1 MVASVL
7 VGAGRITLSLDDSR
21 YTPAAIRAVGASA
34 RLQDSWKGAA
44 VQGVQF
50 GGVVGDVT
58 RSMRSSLIATA
69 AYALG
74 VNVVRTAL
82 SGSVRNFL
90 EFDSGLIAVQKTA
103 GLTNEQMTALGDT
116 FERITT
122 QQSVLGRALPVTV
135 GQLLKIAEV
144 VGQANITE
152 GIPEIS
158 EAIALLELTSTDLL
172 GERAA
177 EAVSRLIK
185 NTTTLE
191 TEALSVVSTITA
203 LGNVFVGGEA
213 ALIEQALSLT
223 RALSQFDLSAQE
235 ILAMAAVLEQAGAR
249 SEKSATVLQRT
260 IIALSTAANEY
271 AQGDI
276 SRLSEIAA
284 AAGRNVDDLFQTIQ
298 RGDFAQGI
306 RAFAEAIAALPTIG
320 TDQTRTGLLQ
330 LFFGGEQAP
339 PARITEIQGLL
350 AANVDE
356 LERAFDVAARE
367 FERPTAV
374 LIEAERAAESYQNR
388 IVALRNEWRDFG
400 RDVGGVAVRTLIP
413 LGEQIEGIQA
423 GVGGLGAALLT
434 GAVIRGFARVS
445 STAKAAEQVIQIEQR
460 KTFSERVAQLGRIQT
475 IEARLAQTRARLAG
489 IPLGGYREFGSPA
502 DGRPA
507 LARGTQRELNK
518 LREQERTTL
527 VSLGNAKRRDEGLS
541 QRLTQQNARLTRTA
555 TRHGRALSVLRRGYF
570 ALGGP
575 VGLAIGGFVALSV
588 IMANTTSDAEEMED
602 QLERLRSQFGQ
613 LKAAQEDLTPAG
625 RAELTTASFFREQSE
640 RVIALR
646 EELEEVRSNLIY
658 PEGSTARTDQLERQ
672 IAAAEAALREA
683 QGFALNLG
691 GSAGPARSEVEAVAR
706 RTQAQLEAVD
716 ITISSAAENAKQF
729 ADRLGDANREAAE
742 QAQLEVEIAELSE
755 RDQRIR
761 RLIFDEQQQITRQRL
776 ETATEILA
784 VEDRLTQA
792 RAGEAAAQAQVDAA
806 VGSSQQRRE
815 EFEKNARSAAT
826 QRAKL
831 EAELLELQR
840 QQTAEFGLQIDRQG
854 ILVRAAAEERAA
866 RVREIQGA
874 DISSA
879 REGAGDTVA
888 RIRQRVETTRAE
900 AENDLRLA
908 TLDSGEARLERLRQ
922 ELFNRI
928 EIERDNLERQLDTAR
943 QEARQRGIEV
953 TSETLEATAA
963 LREFNLQVETGAV
976 DLAEDLEATAAA
988 MERLNDPLHQLS
1000 LEVADVGGEL
1010 RETAARGLGAFAEE
1024 LLSLTTDGK
1033 FDFKELATSIIQDLI
1048 RIQIRAVIVG
1058 NLLRAFFPDLAGGH
1072 AAGSQGVGSAGFAP
1086 GSYHSGGV
1094 PALGEGQPH
1103 SGSLKSDEVFAVLR
1117 KKEEILTEYD
1127 PRHRFNFF
1135 SSSRAAQA
1143 AFVANL
1149 PRFHRGGVA
1158 GGAAAGGAEPS
1169 MRIELINESGTPLR
1183 AVDGGERID
1192 FDGLVRSVFLRDAG
1206 SNGPM
1211 TQIIKALSGR

>member
-50 GGVVGDVT
+50 GGTVGDIT

-103 GLTNEQMTALGDT
+103 GLTTDQMEALGDT

-152 GIPEIS
+152 GIADIS

-213 ALIEQALSLT
+213 ALTEQALSLT

-235 ILAMAAVLEQAGAR
+235 ILAIAAVLEQAGAR

-260 IIALSTAANEY
+260 IIALTTAANEFSK
-271 AQGDI
+271 GDI

-284 AAGRNVDDLFQTIQ
+284 AAGRDVDELFQSIS
-298 RGDFAQGI
+298 RGDFATGI

-356 LERAFDVAARE
+356 LERAFNVAARE
-367 FERPTAV
+367 FARPTAV
-374 LIEAERAAESYQNR
+374 LIEGERAAESYQNR
-388 IVALRNEWRDFG
+388 IVALRNEWAEFG
-400 RDVGGVAVRTLIP
+400 REVGGVAVRTFIP
-413 LGEQIEGIQA
+413 LAEQIEGIQA
-423 GVGGLGAALLT
+423 GVGGLGGALLT

-475 IEARLAQTRARLAG
+475 LEARLAQTRARLAG
-489 IPLGGYREFGSPA
+489 IPLGRYREFGSPA

-507 LARGTQRELNK
+507 LARGTQRDLNK

-527 VSLGNAKRRDEGLS
+527 VSLGNAKRRDEGLN

-555 TRHGRALSVLRRGYF
+555 TRHGRALSVLRRGYY

-575 VGLAIGGFVALSV
+575 VGLAIGGFIALSV
-588 IMANTTSDAEEMED
+588 IMANTTSDAEKMEGE
-602 QLERLRSQFGQ
+602 LKRLRNEFGQ

-625 RAELTTASFFREQSE
+625 RAELTVASFFREQTA
-640 RVIALR
+640 RVTALHAR
-646 EELEEVRSNLIY
+646 LAEFRARQVN
-658 PEGSTARTDQLERQ
+658 PEGSTSLTRQLERQ
-672 IAAAEAALREA
+672 IEAIQAGLREA
-683 QGFALNLG
+683 QGFALTLG
-691 GSAGPARSEVEAVAR
+691 GSEGSAGTEAEAQAR
-706 RTQAQLEAVD
+706 RTQAVLEAVD
-716 ITISSAAENAKQF
+716 ITISSAAENARQF
-729 ADRLGDANREAAE
+729 ANRLADANREATE
-742 QAQLEVEIAELSE
+742 QAQLEIEIAELSE
-755 RDQRIR
+755 QAQRIR
-761 RLIFDEQQQITRQRL
+761 RLIFGEQQEITQQRL
-776 ETATEILA
+776 ETETKILA
-784 VEDRLTQA
+784 VEDRLGQA
-792 RAGEAAAQAQVDAA
+792 REREAAAQAQLDAA

-840 QQTAEFGLQIDRQG
+840 QQTAEFGLQVDQQG

-866 RVREIQGA
+866 RVREVQGA
-874 DISSA
+874 DISGA
-879 REGAGDTVA
+879 QEGAGDTVA
-888 RIRQRVETTRAE
+888 RIRQQVEDTRAE

-908 TLDSGEARLERLRQ
+908 GADSGTARLERLRR
-922 ELFNRI
+922 ELSNRI
-928 EIERDNLERQLDTAR
+928 EIERDNLERQLDIAR
-943 QEARQRGIEV
+943 QEAQQRGIEV

-963 LREFNLQVETGAV
+963 LKEFNLQVETGAV
-976 DLAEDLEATAAA
+976 GLAEDLEATAAA
-988 MERLNDPLHQLS
+988 LERLQDPLLQLS
-1000 LEVADVGGEL
+1000 LEVADVGANL
-1010 RETAARGLGAFAEE
+1010 REAAASGIGAFGDE
-1024 LLSLTTDGK
+1024 LASVAVDGK
-1033 FDFKELATSIIQDLI
+1033 FDFGGLATSIIQDLI
-1048 RIQIRAVIVG
+1048 RIGIRAVIVG
-1058 NLLRAFFPDLAGGH
+1058 NILRAVFAVFPGLGGG
-1072 AAGSQGVGSAGFAP
+1072 AAATGTGSIFAP
-1086 GSYHSGGV
+1086 DSFHSGGV
-1094 PALGEGQPH
+1094 PGLGEGETH
-1103 SGSLKSDEVFAVLR
+1103 RGSLKSDEIVAVLR
-1117 KKEEILTEYD
+1117 KKEEVLTEYD

-1135 SSSRAAQA
+1135 SSSRGAQA

-1158 GGAAAGGAEPS
+1158 GGAGGSGERL
-1169 MRIELINESGTPLR
+1169 RIELINETGRPLR
-1183 AVDGGERID
+1183 TVDGGERID
-1192 FDGLVRSVFLRDAG
+1192 VDGLVRSVFLRDVS

-1211 TQIIKALSGR
+1211 TQTIRALSGR

>member
-50 GGVVGDVT
+50 GGTVGDIT

-103 GLTNEQMTALGDT
+103 GLTTDQMEALGDT

-152 GIPEIS
+152 GIADIS

-213 ALIEQALSLT
+213 ALTEQALSLT

-235 ILAMAAVLEQAGAR
+235 ILAIAAVLEQAGAR

-260 IIALSTAANEY
+260 IIALTTAANEFSK
-271 AQGDI
+271 GDI

-284 AAGRNVDDLFQTIQ
+284 AAGRDVDELFQSIS
-298 RGDFAQGI
+298 RGDFATGI

-356 LERAFDVAARE
+356 LERAFNVAARE
-367 FERPTAV
+367 FARPTAV
-374 LIEAERAAESYQNR
+374 LIEGERAAESYQNR
-388 IVALRNEWRDFG
+388 IVALRNEWAAFG
-400 RDVGGVAVRTLIP
+400 REVGGVAVRTFIP
-413 LGEQIEGIQA
+413 LAEEIEGLQA
-423 GVGGLGAALLT
+423 GVGGLGAALVT
-434 GAVIRGFARVS
+434 GAVIRGFSRLGETVRQTEVQARAEVDKTTARRLQSTRTVARAERRAAAARTALRASTLTPVS
-445 STAKAAEQVIQIEQR
+445 
-460 KTFSERVAQLGRIQT
+460 FGPGG
-475 IEARLAQTRARLAG
+475 RARLTPNAE
-489 IPLGGYREFGSPA
+489 RQ
-502 DGRPA
+502 
-507 LARGTQRELNK
+507 LARATRERTASVIALSNARRTDTQALRASASATQRLNA
-518 LREQERTTL
+518 
-527 VSLGNAKRRDEGLS
+527 V
-541 QRLTQQNARLTRTA
+541 A
-555 TRHGRALSVLRRGYF
+555 TRGQRVLGRLRGVVG

-575 VGLAIGGFVALSV
+575 VGIAFGGFAALSI
-588 IMANTTSDAEEMED
+588 IMANTTTEAEEMED
-602 QLERLRSQFGQ
+602 QLKRLRNEFGQ
-613 LKAAQEDLTPAG
+613 LKASQEDLTPAG
-625 RAELTTASFFREQSE
+625 RAELTVASFLREQTA
-640 RVIALR
+640 RLTALQTR
-646 EELEEVRSNLIY
+646 LAEFRARQVN
-658 PEGSTARTDQLERQ
+658 PEGSTSLTRQLERQ
-672 IAAAEAALREA
+672 IESIQAGLREV
-683 QGFALNLG
+683 QGFALNVG
-691 GSAGPARSEVEAVAR
+691 GDAGPASTEAEAQAR
-706 RTQAQLEAVD
+706 RTLAQLEKVD
-716 ITISSAAENAKQF
+716 ITISSAAENARQF
-729 ADRLGDANREAAE
+729 ANRLADANREATE
-742 QAQLEVEIAELSE
+742 QAQLEIEIAELSE
-755 RDQRIR
+755 QAQRIR
-761 RLIFDEQQQITRQRL
+761 RLIFGEQQEITQQRL
-776 ETATEILA
+776 ETETKILA
-784 VEDRLTQA
+784 VEDRLGQA
-792 RAGEAAAQAQVDAA
+792 REREAAAQVQLDAS
-806 VGSSQQRRE
+806 VGTSQQRRE

-831 EAELLELQR
+831 EAELLELLR
-840 QQTAEFGLQIDRQG
+840 QQTAEFGLQVDQQG

-866 RVREIQGA
+866 RVREVQGA
-874 DISSA
+874 DISGA
-879 REGAGDTVA
+879 QEGAGDTVA
-888 RIRQRVETTRAE
+888 RIRQQVEGTRAE

-908 TLDSGEARLERLRQ
+908 GADSGTARLERLRR
-922 ELFNRI
+922 ELSNRI
-928 EIERDNLERQLDTAR
+928 EIERDNLERQLDIAR
-943 QEARQRGIEV
+943 QEAQQRGIEV

-963 LREFNLQVETGAV
+963 LKEFNLQVETGAV
-976 DLAEDLEATAAA
+976 GLAEDLEATAAA
-988 MERLNDPLHQLS
+988 LERLQDPLLQLS
-1000 LEVADVGGEL
+1000 LEVADVGANL
-1010 RETAARGLGAFAEE
+1010 REAAASGIGAFGDE
-1024 LLSLTTDGK
+1024 LASVAVDGK
-1033 FDFKELATSIIQDLI
+1033 FDFGGLATSIIQDLI
-1048 RIQIRAVIVG
+1048 RIGIRAVIVG
-1058 NLLRAFFPDLAGGH
+1058 NILRAVFAVFPGLGGG
-1072 AAGSQGVGSAGFAP
+1072 AAATGTGSIFAP
-1086 GSYHSGGV
+1086 DSFHSGGV
-1094 PALGEGQPH
+1094 PGLGEGETH
-1103 SGSLKSDEVFAVLR
+1103 RGSLKSDEIVAVLR
-1117 KKEEILTEYD
+1117 KKEEVLTEYD

-1135 SSSRAAQA
+1135 SSSRGAQA

-1158 GGAAAGGAEPS
+1158 GGAGGSGERL
-1169 MRIELINESGTPLR
+1169 RIELINETGRPLR
-1183 AVDGGERID
+1183 TVDGGERID
-1192 FDGLVRSVFLRDAG
+1192 VDGLVRSVFLRDVS

-1211 TQIIKALSGR
+1211 TQTIRALSGR